1 MDPVDELD
9 DYAVRLRRWHESAVT
24 GGEVEDGAP
33 RRLISASWRRSLDA
47 GIDPEIRSAPLAY
60 EQSDMRDIRL
70 AHPLNPLLPLL
81 AQTLLPLAD
90 QTGHVMVVTDAQG
103 RVLWREGDHATMR
116 RADGIGLTDGFDWG
130 ENAVGTNGI
139 GTALAARRSVHV
151 FSSEHLVRVLHPWSC
166 SASPIIDPDTSEVLG
181 CVDISGTFER
191 LHPSTVALVDTT
203 ARLAESHLA
212 LRARERDDRLRARY
226 ESHVRTTSGQPHAL
240 VTRSGRIIAGDPARR
255 YGSRIRVP
263 ASGGRVSL
271 PGGLTGVL
279 EPFGDGWLLRPV
291 KHDAPSALTLVLLGT
306 DHPYARLDG
315 AIVQL
320 SLRHAEILALLALN
334 PRGMTA
340 EQLSFHLY
348 GDDGNPVTIRAEIH
362 RLRAQLGAA
371 VAAKP
376 YRLACPVEA
385 DFLEVKRLLAV
396 RDPAPLARA
405 YPGPLLPRSEAPAI
419 RREREEL
426 EGQVRARILLSGS
439 PEDLWIYAQTDQGR
453 HDPQVLER
461 VATLLPPGDHRAITA
476 RLRLTAPE

>member
-1 MDPVDELD
+1 MGDSRHLRTVPVDPVDELD

-191 LHPSTVALVDTT
+191 LHP
-203 ARLAESHLA
+203 
-212 LRARERDDRLRARY
+212 
-226 ESHVRTTSGQPHAL
+226 
-240 VTRSGRIIAGDPARR
+240 
-255 YGSRIRVP
+255 
-263 ASGGRVSL
+263 
-271 PGGLTGVL
+271 
-279 EPFGDGWLLRPV
+279 
-291 KHDAPSALTLVLLGT
+291 
-306 DHPYARLDG
+306 
-315 AIVQL
+315 
-320 SLRHAEILALLALN
+320 
-334 PRGMTA
+334 
-340 EQLSFHLY
+340 
-348 GDDGNPVTIRAEIH
+348 
-362 RLRAQLGAA
+362 
-371 VAAKP
+371 
-376 YRLACPVEA
+376 
-385 DFLEVKRLLAV
+385 
-396 RDPAPLARA
+396 
-405 YPGPLLPRSEAPAI
+405 PRSPWSTPPPAWPRATWRCGRASATTGSGPDTRATCAP
-419 RREREEL
+419 RRASRT
-426 EGQVRARILLSGS
+426 
-439 PEDLWIYAQTDQGR
+439 PW
-453 HDPQVLER
+453 
-461 VATLLPPGDHRAITA
+461 
-476 RLRLTAPE
+476 